1 MAANLKLGPHA
12 PVIESTQT
20 VDSNDS
26 IPEVSRFNGHSVY
39 AENGDRIAYIQLA
52 SRNDGRREYNM
63 YVRNPYVDGE
73 VFHGLKW
80 GFTADASFYAQLTQ
94 GPVTSSHFLRSKSLR
109 NSVSSVVRSPCA
121 WHKGRSSSFS
131 RKSPWL
137 MENQDLGRHYQHSQK
152 NSRSRRP

>member
-80 GFTADASFYAQLTQ
+80 GFAADASFYAQLTQ
-94 GPVTSSHFLRSKSLR
+94 GPVTSSHEPFSA
-109 NSVSSVVRSPCA
+109 NASPI
-121 WHKGRSSSFS
+121 
-131 RKSPWL
+131 SPSPRWQL
-137 MENQDLGRHYQHSQK
+137 AK
-152 NSRSRRP
+152 